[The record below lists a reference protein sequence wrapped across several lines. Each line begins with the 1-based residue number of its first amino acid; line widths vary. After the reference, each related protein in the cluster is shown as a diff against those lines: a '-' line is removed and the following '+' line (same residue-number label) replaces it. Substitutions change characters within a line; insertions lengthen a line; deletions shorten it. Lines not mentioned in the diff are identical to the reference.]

1 LNAAPEDRSGE
12 DRTLVVVHVSAENL
26 AKNIPAGTSEPSE
39 AVCHIDGAGPI
50 EAATAQRHAC
60 DNPVLGAI
68 VDEHGDVLAVGRT
81 RRLVTKKQRRA
92 LRIRDKMCR
101 YPGCHQ
107 TRYLQAHHRVAWAA
121 GGRTDLDNLILLC
134 RWHHT
139 VVHEGGVVITRDG
152 DAWVFSKPDG
162 QSCDPWVDD
171 QSLAH
176 HLDFALRRQHQPHG
190 AQLAVVDSFHHPDA
204 RTIRPGWA
212 GEMFD
217 LHACVQ
223 ALFTIKLPEQ
233 VEQDQQAA

>member
-1 LNAAPEDRSGE
+1 
-12 DRTLVVVHVSAENL
+12 
-26 AKNIPAGTSEPSE
+26 
-39 AVCHIDGAGPI
+39 
-50 EAATAQRHAC
+50 
-60 DNPVLGAI
+60 
-68 VDEHGDVLAVGRT
+68 
-81 RRLVTKKQRRA
+81 
-92 LRIRDKMCR
+92 
-101 YPGCHQ
+101 
-107 TRYLQAHHRVAWAA
+107 
-121 GGRTDLDNLILLC
+121 
-134 RWHHT
+134 
-139 VVHEGGVVITRDG
+139 VITRDG